1 MDQNEPIG
9 LLIGAVR
16 RRIKQAVGSRVR
28 RYHLT
33 TQQFWV
39 LVAISERPGL
49 SLGELAA
56 HLRMDTPTASRVVF
70 ALMNRKF
77 VQVREDAADRRR
89 ARLHLGA
96 PGVALGQELLA
107 LARAI
112 RAAIVQ
118 GLGTSEQAALR
129 ASLRKVI
136 ANMDRLQDS
145 DTTEIP
151 VNKGATAQR

>member
-16 RRIKQAVGSRVR
+16 RRIKQAVGSHAR

-70 ALMNRKF
+70 TLMNRKF
-77 VQVREDAADRRR
+77 VQAREDAADRRR

-96 PGVALGQELLA
+96 PGVALGHDLLA

-118 GLGTSEQAALR
+118 GLSTAEQAALR
-129 ASLRKVI
+129 VSLRKVI
-136 ANMDRLQDS
+136 ANMDRFQDGN
-145 DTTEIP
+145 TTESS
-151 VNKGATAQR
+151 VHKGAAAQR